1 MKFHQ
6 NRRNRLGVIA
16 SQTERQTNV
25 KLKRTPYFVRKKKFM
40 KYQQHPKSVAFE
52 GNLEPTEG

>member
-40 KYQQHPKSVAFE
+40 KYQHPKSVAFE